1 MTAITQALS
10 AALLHFVWQGLL
22 VGLVLWIA
30 LFLMRKGPANAR
42 YAASCAALV
51 ILVLLPV
58 VTACNLYAP
67 ITAAGP
73 VKTPSVTSL
82 AVRAARTSSEPW
94 PAAWLAAT
102 QAWALPL
109 WSLGVLAFSLR
120 LVLGS
125 KQVAMLRRRG
135 APADAAIVKMVAG
148 LGKRMGLARPVR
160 VLITTLA
167 DGPSVVGWIRP
178 VILLPSATLLGLTPE
193 QLEAVLAHEI
203 AHIRR
208 YDYLVNI
215 LQIVAETLLFYHP
228 AVWWASARIRH
239 ERELCCDDLAVRS
252 CGDALCYAR
261 ALTALEKLRVL
272 TPNLAMGST
281 GGSLIYRIQRLMGE
295 TTRECGPSKLS
306 GALTLLL
313 GLTCF
318 LLNVHWAQGQ
328 ADAIRPSD
336 LAIAPSASQV
346 RDASGVAVELGG
358 AAVLHREPV
367 NYPKTA
373 AERRIEGTVV
383 VEVTLDARGEASDAR
398 VLSGPAE
405 LRKAALESVLNW
417 HFMPGGAGTRQVS
430 IVFHVPSEAEGSSAR
445 ESAEAE
451 QKVSGNQIFFYSRRE
466 AGNGGEEIAKREAE
480 LNELKAKILD
490 FQQRQADGNLLE
502 ETQRKLADAERG
514 LENARSLNES
524 PAGKAVK
531 NILVLGLPDQAVKA
545 LQSRLPVHIGD
556 TLTHESIEEIGRA
569 VRAFD
574 EHLEYILMPAEDGP
588 GVALVITT
596 PDEGDWRVRRE

>member
-1 MTAITQALS
+1 
-10 AALLHFVWQGLL
+10 
-22 VGLVLWIA
+22 
-30 LFLMRKGPANAR
+30 
-42 YAASCAALV
+42 
-51 ILVLLPV
+51 
-58 VTACNLYAP
+58 
-67 ITAAGP
+67 
-73 VKTPSVTSL
+73 
-82 AVRAARTSSEPW
+82 
-94 PAAWLAAT
+94 
-102 QAWALPL
+102 
-109 WSLGVLAFSLR
+109 
-120 LVLGS
+120 
-125 KQVAMLRRRG
+125 MLRQRG
-135 APADAAIVKMVAG
+135 APADAAILEMVAG
-148 LGKRMGLARPVR
+148 LGKRMGLTRPVH
-160 VLITTLA
+160 VLISALA

-178 VILLPSATLLGLTPE
+178 VILLPSATLLGLTPQ

-261 ALTALEKLRVL
+261 ALTTLEKLRVL

-306 GALTLLL
+306 GALTLFL

-328 ADAIRPSD
+328 ADATRPSD
-336 LAIAPSASQV
+336 LAIAPSGLQV
-346 RDASGVAVELGG
+346 RDASGVEVELGG

-367 NYPKTA
+367 IYPKTA
-373 AERRIEGTVV
+373 VEKRIEGTVV

-398 VLSGPAE
+398 ILSGPAE
-405 LRKAALESVLNW
+405 LRKPALESVLNW

-430 IVFHVPSEAEGSSAR
+430 IVFHVPSEAEQSSAR

-451 QKVSGNQIFFYSRRE
+451 QKVSGKEIFFYSRRRE
-466 AGNGGEEIAKREAE
+466 AGSGPEEVAKREAE
-480 LNELKAKILD
+480 LNELRAKILD
-490 FQQRQADGNLLE
+490 LQQQRADANLIE
-502 ETQRKLADAERG
+502 QSQRNLADAERG
-514 LENARSLNES
+514 LANTRRRVES
-524 PAGKAVK
+524 PAGQTLKG
-531 NILVLGLPDQAVKA
+531 IRVLGLSNNALKE
-545 LQSRLPVHIGD
+545 LQSRVPVHIGD
-556 TLTHESIEEIGRA
+556 VLTQESIEGIGRA

-574 EHLEYILMPAEDGP
+574 EHLEYILMPHEDGS
-588 GVALVITT
+588 GVELVITT

>member
-10 AALLHFVWQGLL
+10 AALLHFVWQGFL
-22 VGLVLWIA
+22 VGLLLWIA

-58 VTACNLYAP
+58 VTACILYAP

-73 VKTPSVTSL
+73 VITASVTSL
-82 AVRAARTSSEPW
+82 AVRAERAESSPG
-94 PAAWLAAT
+94 AWLAAI
-102 QAWALPL
+102 QLWALPL

-125 KQVAMLRRRG
+125 RQVAMLRRRG
-135 APADAAIVKMVAG
+135 APADTAIVEMVAG
-148 LGKRMGLARPVR
+148 LGKRMGLARPVH
-160 VLITTLA
+160 VLITALA

-178 VILLPSATLLGLTPE
+178 VILLPSATILGLTPE

-228 AVWWASARIRH
+228 AVWWASARMRH

-328 ADAIRPSD
+328 ADAVRPSD
-336 LAIAPSASQV
+336 LAIAASGSQV
-346 RDASGVAVELGG
+346 RDASGVQVDLGG

-367 NYPKTA
+367 IYPKTA
-373 AERRIEGTVV
+373 MERHIEGTVV
-383 VEVTLDARGEASDAR
+383 VEVTRDARGEATDAR

-405 LRKAALESVLNW
+405 LRKAAIESVLNW
-417 HFMPGGAGTRQVS
+417 HFMPGGAGSTRQVS
-430 IVFHVPSEAEGSSAR
+430 IVFHVPSEAERSNAR
-445 ESAEAE
+445 ESADAE
-451 QKVSGNQIFFYSRRE
+451 QKISGNQIFFYSRRE
-466 AGNGGEEIAKREAE
+466 AGNGAEEVAKRDAE
-480 LNELKAKILD
+480 LNELRAKILD
-490 FQQRQADGNLLE
+490 LQQRQADGNLLE
-502 ETQRKLADAERG
+502 ETQRKLADAERA
-514 LENARSLNES
+514 LENARSFGES
-524 PAGKAVK
+524 PAGKALK
-531 NILVLGLPDQAVKA
+531 RIRVLGLSNDA
-545 LQSRLPVHIGD
+545 LTELRLPVHIGD
-556 TLTHESIEEIGRA
+556 LLTHESIEAIGRA

-588 GVALVITT
+588 GVELVITT

>member
-10 AALLHFVWQGLL
+10 AALLHFVWQGLA
-22 VGLVLWIA
+22 VGLLLWIA
-30 LFLMRKGPANAR
+30 LFVMRKGPANAR
-42 YAASCAALV
+42 YAASCVALV

-58 VTACNLYAP
+58 VTACVLYTP
-67 ITAAGP
+67 VTAAGP
-73 VKTPSVTSL
+73 VKTAQAALLP
-82 AVRAARTSSEPW
+82 VRAERSESSSG
-94 PAAWLAAT
+94 AWLAAL
-102 QAWALPL
+102 QSWALPL

-125 KQVAMLRRRG
+125 RQVAMLRRRG

-148 LGKRMGLARPVR
+148 LGKRMGLARPVH
-160 VLITTLA
+160 VLITSLA
-167 DGPSVVGWIRP
+167 DGPSVVGWLRP
-178 VILLPSATLLGLTPE
+178 VLLLPSATILGLTLE

-208 YDYLVNI
+208 YDYLVNV

-261 ALTALEKLRVL
+261 ALTTLEKLRVL

-281 GGSLIYRIQRLMGE
+281 GGSLFYRIQRLMGE

-328 ADAIRPSD
+328 ADATQPSD
-336 LAIAPSASQV
+336 LAVAASSGPQV
-346 RDASGVAVELGG
+346 RDASGVEVELGG

-367 NYPKTA
+367 IYPKA
-373 AERRIEGTVV
+373 AVERRIKGTVV

-430 IVFHVPSEAEGSSAR
+430 IVFHVPSEAEQSTAR
-445 ESAEAE
+445 ESANPE
-451 QKVSGNQIFFYSRRE
+451 QKVSGKEMFFYSQRRE
-466 AGNGGEEIAKREAE
+466 EASAPEVVMKREAE
-480 LNELKAKILD
+480 LNELRAKTLD
-490 FQQRQADGNLLE
+490 LQQQRADANLLE
-502 ETQRKLADAERG
+502 QSQRNLAGAERG
-514 LENARSLNES
+514 LENARRLSES
-524 PAGKAVK
+524 PAGKALK
-531 NILVLGLPDQAVKA
+531 NILVLGLPDQAVKE
-545 LQSRLPVHIGD
+545 LPSRLPVHIGD
-556 TLTHESIEEIGRA
+556 TLTHESIEAIGRI
-569 VRAFD
+569 VKTFD
-574 EHLEYILMPAEDGP
+574 EHLEYILMPGEDGP
-588 GVALVITT
+588 GVELVITT

>member
-1 MTAITQALS
+1 MTAPATP
-10 AALLHFVWQGLL
+10 LL
-22 VGLVLWIA
+22 V
-30 LFLMRKGPANAR
+30 RP
-42 YAASCAALV
+42 
-51 ILVLLPV
+51 
-58 VTACNLYAP
+58 
-67 ITAAGP
+67 
-73 VKTPSVTSL
+73 L
-82 AVRAARTSSEPW
+82 AVHAERAGSETLRS
-94 PAAWLAAT
+94 AWLAAI
-102 QAWALPL
+102 QSWALPL

-135 APADAAIVKMVAG
+135 APAEATVLESVAG
-148 LGKRMGLARPVR
+148 LAKRMGLTRPVR
-160 VLITTLA
+160 VLISTLA
-167 DGPSVVGWIRP
+167 DSPSVVGWIRP
-178 VILLPSATLLGLTPE
+178 VILLPSATILGLTPQ

-215 LQIVAETLLFYHP
+215 LQIVVETLLFYHP

-252 CGDALCYAR
+252 CGDALSYAR

-281 GGSLIYRIQRLMGE
+281 GGSLFYRIQRLMGD

-306 GALTLLL
+306 GALTLFL

-328 ADAIRPSD
+328 ADATRPAE
-336 LAIAPSASQV
+336 LAIAASGPHV
-346 RDASGVAVELGG
+346 RDASGVEVELGG

-367 NYPKTA
+367 IYPKTA

-383 VEVTLDARGEASDAR
+383 VEVTLDARGEANDAR

-405 LRKAALESVLNW
+405 LRKAALKSVLNW
-417 HFMPGGAGTRQVS
+417 HFMPGAAGSTRQVS
-430 IVFHVPSEAEGSSAR
+430 IVFHVPTEAERASAR
-445 ESAEAE
+445 ESADAE

-466 AGNGGEEIAKREAE
+466 TGSGPEEAAKREAE
-480 LNELKAKILD
+480 LGELKAEILD
-490 FQQRQADGNLLE
+490 HQQRQPNAELLE
-502 ETQRKLADAERG
+502 ESERNLADAKG
-514 LENARSLNES
+514 AMENAQRLSVTPLGRALKS
-524 PAGKAVK
+524 
-531 NILVLGLPDQAVKA
+531 IRVLGLSNEALNE

-556 TLTHESIEEIGRA
+556 TLTHESIEGIGRA

-574 EHLEYILMPAEDGP
+574 EHLQDILMPLEDGH
-588 GVALVITT
+588 GVELVITT